1 MDMDL
6 AFEIAAL
13 ILLAFIVA
21 ELHALRLELSRLPLA
36 AERNGEKKASPT
48 INVNVGTLP
57 IATSEPVAEAVV
69 PAPASEAQ
77 AEAPAEPEPV
87 EEPEAPPIEPRN
99 VMATA
104 SGLVALKCP
113 SCGAE
118 NSSYRAEC
126 FNCGAALR

>member
-1 MDMDL
+1 MDL

-13 ILLAFIVA
+13 VLLAFIVA
-21 ELHALRLELSRLPLA
+21 EIHALRLELSRLPLVA
-36 AERNGEKKASPT
+36 GRGEDKKASPT
-48 INVNVGTLP
+48 INVNVGTMP
-57 IATSEPVAEAVV
+57 ASANERGEEPPSPPPAAEVKVAE
-69 PAPASEAQ
+69 E
-77 AEAPAEPEPV
+77 EPEPI
-87 EEPEAPPIEPRN
+87 EESAPPPAPPLEPRN
-99 VMATA
+99 VMATV